1 MNKFFN
7 ICYKVVMWIL
17 VILFFIITVVSAF
30 YGIDQKLSPIVV
42 ILGTILVFFLFKWIY
57 KKIDKISDKKIK
69 LIAIILSILFFIGL
83 LLIGLFLPIS
93 SVTDLSHIIE
103 YVNRMIREGS
113 LTITGPYFSKY
124 TNQIPL
130 LIFVY
135 GFTKI
140 GSLFGCTNVLLMGTI
155 FNALFMSLT
164 AFFIYLIGKEI
175 KNEKAGLLALI
186 FMVMNPIFYLYT
198 SYFYTDTLCMP
209 FAVIGLYLL
218 IKSIKTNNTR
228 NKIILGILSGLTFL
242 IGLKVRIVVIFL
254 LIAAFAYILINKKV
268 IKKITIYISVFL
280 GLVIGV
286 LGFKVVE
293 SNFEIK
299 LDENAA
305 FPITHWLMMG
315 LNEEYTGG
323 YNSKDHDLTFN
334 EPTYEDK
341 KEANIKEIKTRLSE
355 LGPIGLIKLE
365 EMKIARTWSSG
376 NYGVYAKLNNT
387 SDGSGIYEYLGGY
400 GNTNIFLKYSLQI
413 LKTYISFM
421 IFLGALQIARKKEV
435 EYNYDSIVYIG
446 LFGAILFYILWE
458 AAQRYSL
465 SFLPWMMIP
474 LGLIYSGL
482 DENMNAKQESKMKRW
497 YKNNKE
503 KLAKIGS
510 ITFML
515 ITLVLLTINFPKYT
529 LEKDTYDDV
538 RILSYRGFTEIEIE
552 DDIISQTF
560 ETKDSFNQIKIR
572 FNNKDE
578 SEESIYVFR
587 LLNEDANELLV
598 EEEFNSKNIKDG
610 SNHPFNFATVSPKKS
625 TRYRIEIEKVEGS
638 SVLTIG
644 TYNESSYYKAY
655 ESGSVY
661 INDKEVSDTF
671 IFRVDET
678 RERTH
683 MSIISYLILAILIL
697 GTEWV
702 VLSEYIL
709 SKDKVKDL
717 RK

>member
-7 ICYKVVMWIL
+7 ICYKAVMWIL
-17 VILFFIITVVSAF
+17 VVLFFIITVVSAF

-103 YVNRMIREGS
+103 YVNRMISEGS

-242 IGLKVRIVVIFL
+242 IGLKVRIVVIIL

-365 EMKIARTWSSG
+365 GMKIARTWSSG

-421 IFLGALQIARKKEV
+421 IFLGALQIARKKEI

-474 LGLIYSGL
+474 LGLIYSRL
-482 DENMNAKQESKMKRW
+482 DENMDAKQESKMKSW

-515 ITLVLLTINFPKYT
+515 ITLVLLTINFSKYT

-587 LLNEDANELLV
+587 LLNEDTNELLV

-610 SNHPFNFATVSPKKS
+610 SNHPFNFATVSPKKN
-625 TRYRIEIEKVEGS
+625 TRYRILIEKVEGS

-644 TYNESSYYKAY
+644 TYKESSYYKAY
-655 ESGSVY
+655 ENGSVY
-661 INDKEVSDTF
+661 IDNEEVSDTF

-678 RERTH
+678 RERTY